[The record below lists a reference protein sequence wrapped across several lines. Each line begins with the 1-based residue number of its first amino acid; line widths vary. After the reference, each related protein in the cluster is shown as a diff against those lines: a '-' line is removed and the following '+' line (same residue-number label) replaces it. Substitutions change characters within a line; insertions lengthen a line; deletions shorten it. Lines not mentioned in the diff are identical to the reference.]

1 MEALPLTIEVE
12 MPTIPQHLIEQVTTM
27 TERET
32 ESTWIREMI
41 RMQEAMTTTIHLAAA
56 VPTSQERVEITTT
69 VT

>member
-41 RMQEAMTTTIHLAAA
+41 RMQEAMTTTIHPAA
-56 VPTSQERVEITTT
+56 VPTSQERVEVTTT